1 MISTIKYGETVAKKN
16 KKTTRDDKQSETD
29 ELMEGLFPGDDKE
42 APETKEN
49 VPEDDGDTGVPDLFA
64 EDEEEEETPGKDKAK
79 EEASEEKPAVVEE
92 PKKVLPPPRSPG
104 EFDDEEEAAEANRLK
119 IFAVTTPIGQERA
132 AADSMIP
139 RINPA
144 RQGIISLLC
153 PTKLRGFILVEA
165 FDVRELKRIVKGV
178 PKVRRVVEG
187 ERETTLDEIEK
198 FLTPKP
204 VLEGIRPG
212 NIVELVSGPFKG
224 EKAKVQHV
232 DNDKEEITVELFE
245 AMVPIPVTVKGE
257 HVRLIVEK

>member
-1 MISTIKYGETVAKKN
+1 MANDENHTIPEKEEHH
-16 KKTTRDDKQSETD
+16 KQESLEENSKEDTQSEELSESEPSKETD
-29 ELMEGLFPGDDKE
+29 ESPEEEELNAQETQEE
-42 APETKEN
+42 AEEKRPAAL
-49 VPEDDGDTGVPDLFA
+49 PD
-64 EDEEEEETPGKDKAK
+64 DEEEEEH
-79 EEASEEKPAVVEE
+79 E
-92 PKKVLPPPRSPG
+92 
-104 EFDDEEEAAEANRLK
+104 LK

-132 AADSMIP
+132 AADSMLP

-144 RQGIISLLC
+144 RHGIVSLLC
-153 PTKLRGFILVEA
+153 PTKLRGFILIEA
-165 FDVRELKRIVKGV
+165 YDVRELKRIVKGV

-187 ERETTLDEIEK
+187 EREITLDEVEK

-257 HVRLIVEK
+257 HVRLVER

>member
-1 MISTIKYGETVAKKN
+1 MSDDENHEDPEREEHREQQSLEENSTEDTPDEELLEREPSKETQGSPEVDEGSAQETQDETQESQGKAEGSQDETQ
-16 KKTTRDDKQSETD
+16 KTLEGSEQKRTAD
-29 ELMEGLFPGDDKE
+29 FPD
-42 APETKEN
+42 
-49 VPEDDGDTGVPDLFA
+49 
-64 EDEEEEETPGKDKAK
+64 DEEEEEH
-79 EEASEEKPAVVEE
+79 E
-92 PKKVLPPPRSPG
+92 
-104 EFDDEEEAAEANRLK
+104 LK

-132 AADSMIP
+132 AADSMLP

-144 RQGIISLLC
+144 RQGIVSLIC
-153 PTKLRGFILVEA
+153 PTKLRGFILIEA
-165 FDVRELKRIVKGV
+165 YDVRELKRIVKGV

-187 ERETTLDEIEK
+187 ERGITLEEVEK

-257 HVRLIVEK
+257 HVRLVER

>member
-1 MISTIKYGETVAKKN
+1 MFEDRELKKLEKKLASKKKESEDDDFMADVFGEEKDTATPRDTKDASKKVTKELAPQVKEEQPPQAKEE
-16 KKTTRDDKQSETD
+16 QPPQE
-29 ELMEGLFPGDDKE
+29 KE
-42 APETKEN
+42 EVKETKPPSDF
-49 VPEDDGDTGVPDLFA
+49 PEDD
-64 EDEEEEETPGKDKAK
+64 EEGAQE
-79 EEASEEKPAVVEE
+79 
-92 PKKVLPPPRSPG
+92 
-104 EFDDEEEAAEANRLK
+104 LK

-132 AADSMIP
+132 AADSMLP

-144 RQGIISLLC
+144 KQGIVSLLC

-165 FDVRELKRIVKGV
+165 YDVRELKRIVKGV

-187 ERETTLDEIEK
+187 ERLISMEEIEK

-257 HVRLIVEK
+257 HVRLVDK

>member
-1 MISTIKYGETVAKKN
+1 MANDENHTIPEKTNHSKQEPENEDPAGDIFAESLPESEPSEEAGERPEEEERVVQE
-16 KKTTRDDKQSETD
+16 KQK
-29 ELMEGLFPGDDKE
+29 GQ
-42 APETKEN
+42 
-49 VPEDDGDTGVPDLFA
+49 GVPVEERPTTLSD
-64 EDEEEEETPGKDKAK
+64 DEEEERE
-79 EEASEEKPAVVEE
+79 
-92 PKKVLPPPRSPG
+92 
-104 EFDDEEEAAEANRLK
+104 LK

-132 AADSMIP
+132 AADSMLP

-144 RQGIISLLC
+144 KQGIVSLLC
-153 PTKLRGFILVEA
+153 PTKLRGFILIEA
-165 FDVRELKRIVKGV
+165 YDVRELKRIVKGV

-187 ERETTLDEIEK
+187 EREISIEEVEK

-257 HVRLIVEK
+257 HVRLVER